1 MFKIEAKTTGEARKR
16 LENLL
21 AGLGA
26 KRGAMMGKIAKRLEV
41 DLRQQPAQVGRRF
54 GAFAAAASGYFK
66 GYRPTPRPRHYRDV
80 RRLHC
85 RRRQRRRKSPQ
96 SNKQR
101 PEGCGGI
108 KAA

>member
-1 MFKIEAKTTGEARKR
+1 MFKIEAKLTGEARKR

-26 KRGAMMGKIAKRLEV
+26 KRGAMMDKIAKRLEV

-54 GAFAAAASGYFK
+54 GAFAAAASGHIK
-66 GYRPTPRPRHYRDV
+66 SDSPPPRPRYHRNV
-80 RRLHC
+80 RRLHRRK
-85 RRRQRRRKSPQ
+85 RRRRSPQ
-96 SNKQR
+96 SNQQR